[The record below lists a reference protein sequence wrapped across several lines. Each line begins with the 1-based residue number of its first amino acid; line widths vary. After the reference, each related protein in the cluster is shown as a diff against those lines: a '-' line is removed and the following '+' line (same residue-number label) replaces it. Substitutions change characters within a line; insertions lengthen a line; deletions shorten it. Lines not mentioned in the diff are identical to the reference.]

1 MKYSFISEDLA
12 KIIVKCV
19 EDSTGDVIKEDL
31 ARSEL
36 VYQNSTPHRVWDHIF
51 SLLTKSLDAIGCPV
65 ISTNSG
71 PWKFPIIYDGESG
84 NIITI
89 MREKR
94 FADLRRQQH
103 KRGKPH
109 YVDMLTATLN
119 RDLLPQYPQMSF
131 LEKPPRDFDEMKKRV
146 EVMLQDFDGKADQ
159 VRNHVLILF
168 EARSFTLYSIRAIK
182 VTPDLELAVDGEVN
196 LSALISAKPSIII
209 DKIAKP
215 DAPANNP
222 TRGLKLKAKAIERK
236 ANAKLKDYREKE
248 ERANQ

>member
-1 MKYSFISEDLA
+1 MKFNIITEDLA
-12 KIIVKCV
+12 KIIVRCV
-19 EDSTGDVIKEDL
+19 EDATGDVIKEDL

-51 SLLTKSLDAIGCPV
+51 SLLTKSLDAMGCPI

-71 PWKFPIIYDGESG
+71 PWKFPIIYDRESG

-94 FADLRRQQH
+94 FAVLRRQQH
-103 KRGKPH
+103 KRDKPH

-119 RDLLPQYPQMSF
+119 QDLLPQYPQLSL

-146 EVMLQDFDGKADQ
+146 DAMLQDFDGKADQ

-182 VTPDLELAVDGEVN
+182 VTPDLELAADGEVN
-196 LSALISAKPSIII
+196 LSGLISARPSIIA
-209 DKIAKP
+209 DKVTTP
-215 DAPANNP
+215 DSPANNP
-222 TRGLKLKAKAIERK
+222 TRGLTLKTKAIERK
-236 ANAKLKDYREKE
+236 ANAELKRKREKE
-248 ERANQ
+248 ETAN

>member
-1 MKYSFISEDLA
+1 MKFNIITEDLA
-12 KIIVKCV
+12 KIIVRCV
-19 EDSTGDVIKEDL
+19 EDATGDVIKEDL

-51 SLLTKSLDAIGCPV
+51 SLLTKNLDAMGYPI

-71 PWKFPIIYDGESG
+71 PWKFPIIYDRESG

-94 FADLRRQQH
+94 FAVLRRQQQ
-103 KRGKPH
+103 KRDKPH

-119 RDLLPQYPQMSF
+119 KELLPQYPQMSL
-131 LEKPPRDFDEMKKRV
+131 LEKPPRDFEEMKKRADA
-146 EVMLQDFDGKADQ
+146 MLQDFGGKADQ

-168 EARSFTLYSIRAIK
+168 EARGFSLYSIRAIK

-196 LSALISAKPSIII
+196 LSALISAKPSIIT

-222 TRGLKLKAKAIERK
+222 TRGLKLKKKAIERK
-236 ANAKLKDYREKE
+236 ANAKLKDNREKE
-248 ERANQ
+248 ESANQ